1 MVAYDL
7 YVVTDREVGGGRS
20 HLDQACLAVAG
31 GADVVQVRDKEMCT
45 ADLLRTARAVRA
57 VTASAGAL
65 LIVND
70 RLDVALAA
78 GADGVHLGQDDLPV
92 EAARALAPPGFLIGV
107 SVGDVAEARAA
118 VEGGADYVAL
128 SPTFSTGTK
137 ADAGPGHGLAALHE
151 IRAAVSVPL
160 LGIGGIGPENVAEVI
175 AAGADGAAVVS
186 AVVGQEDAE
195 GAARRM
201 KNLIAAAKA
210 DLPGPSGRLMP
221 GQVEL

>member
-1 MVAYDL
+1 MGYDL

-20 HLDQACLAVAG
+20 HLDQARLAVAG
-31 GADVVQVRDKEMCT
+31 GADVVQVRDKEMST
-45 ADLLRTARAVRA
+45 ADLLRTAQAVRA

-92 EAARALAPPGFLIGV
+92 AAARALAPPGFVIGV

-118 VEGGADYVAL
+118 VAGGADYLAL
-128 SPTFSTGTK
+128 SPIFSTWTK
-137 ADAGPGHGLAALHE
+137 ADAGPGHGLATLHE
-151 IRAAVSVPL
+151 IRGAVSVPL

-175 AAGADGAAVVS
+175 AAGAEGVAVVS
-186 AVVGQEDAE
+186 AVVGQEDVE
-195 GAARRM
+195 GAARQM
-201 KNLIAAAKA
+201 KTLIAAAKA
-210 DLPGPSGRLMP
+210 DLPAATGRLMP
-221 GQVEL
+221 GQVEP